1 MSDYSSF
8 SDTELIVLLR
18 QKDEFAFTEIYRRHW
33 HMLYLHA
40 RKILGHEDEAKDLV
54 QDLFSK
60 FWIKAQEL
68 DVKTNLKGYLY
79 MAVRNSILNFIRKQK
94 VNHDFI
100 DLIAA
105 QMNENDNATVE
116 GIDERELISLINA
129 EIEQLPPKM
138 KYIFELSRKEFL
150 SNKEIATQ
158 LNMTEDAVKKQI
170 SRAIQLLRLKLGNY
184 AGISLILLSVLH
196 QKQ

>member
-18 QKDEFAFTEIYRRHW
+18 QKDEFAFTEIYRRNW
-33 HMLYLHA
+33 HMLFLHA
-40 RKILGHEDEAKDLV
+40 KKILDNEDEAKDLV

-60 FWIKAQEL
+60 FWIKAGEL

-79 MAVRNSILNFIRKQK
+79 TAIRNSILNHIRKKK

-100 DLIAA
+100 DLIAE
-105 QMNENDNATVE
+105 QMDENDNATVE

-150 SNKEIATQ
+150 SNKEIAAQ
-158 LNMTEDAVKKQI
+158 LDMTEDAVKKQI
-170 SRAIQLLRLKLGNY
+170 SRAIQTLRQKLGNY
-184 AGISLILLSVLH
+184 AGISLLLLSLLH
-196 QKQ
+196 QKH